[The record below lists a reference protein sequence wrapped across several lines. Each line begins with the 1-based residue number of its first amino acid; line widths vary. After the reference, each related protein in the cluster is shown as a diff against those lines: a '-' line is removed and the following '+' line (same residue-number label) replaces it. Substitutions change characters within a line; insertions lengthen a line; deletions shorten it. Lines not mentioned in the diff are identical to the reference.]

1 MLIVISDHQLY
12 LRESAEINRLF
23 ESGMELYHIRHHN
36 ISEEDLRGLIAGVES
51 DYLPRVVANHNHDI
65 ARSMGI
71 QRFHFTEED
80 RKKWE
85 KKKWKNRSESEIYST
100 SVHSLETFNELP
112 DFFEYAFISPV
123 FDSIS
128 KPGCKAVRFDLSQRN
143 SEKPI
148 KLIGLGGIHSANIHD
163 AMDLGYDGFAVLGS
177 IWESEEPVK
186 AFQKI
191 RNAMESKIEV

>member
-12 LRESAEINRLF
+12 LRESREINRLF

-36 ISEEDLRGLIAGVES
+36 ISEEDLRGLIEGIEEP
-51 DYLPRVVANHNHDI
+51 YLSRVVANHNHDL

-71 QRFHFTEED
+71 NRFHFTEED
-80 RKKWE
+80 RKTWE
-85 KKKWKNRSESEIYST
+85 KKKWKKRSDNEVYST
-100 SVHSLETFNELP
+100 SVHSVETYNALP

-128 KPGCKAVRFDLSQRN
+128 KPGYKAVPFDLDKRDK
-143 SEKPI
+143 EKPV
-148 KLIGLGGIHSANIHD
+148 KLIGLGGIHASNIHE
-163 AMDLGYDGFAVLGS
+163 AMDMGYDGFAVLGS

-186 AFQKI
+186 AFQKM
-191 RNAMESKIEV
+191 RNAMQSKMDD